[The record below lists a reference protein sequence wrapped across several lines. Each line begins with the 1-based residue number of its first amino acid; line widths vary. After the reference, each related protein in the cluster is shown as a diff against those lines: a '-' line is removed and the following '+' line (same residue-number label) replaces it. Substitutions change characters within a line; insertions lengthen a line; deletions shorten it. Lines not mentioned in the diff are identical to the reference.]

1 MLGSARHNRSMRVE
15 LGLAGAGIR
24 QRPLPWLLLCLGVAL
39 AVGFPVFAAGLRQE
53 SGVAAVTG
61 TLDSLPSYERTVVA
75 NTYQNLRGESAARL
89 DRTVRT
95 GLSDARVT
103 SVARALVFKPVS
115 IASTV
120 VSLAAL
126 DQVDSRVQLTS
137 GRLPSVCTPTLCEVV
152 SVQLPGVAKTFDGDI
167 RAQRELGIVVTGTAQ
182 LTDYRLVGVGLIGA
196 NRPLLLGGAPEQMA
210 DLTSLQLFGRTLGW
224 FGTLDGRTIA
234 VTGVDRY
241 GRALSAL
248 SDEVNLAGEGPLSV
262 TWPADAVAAAEA
274 RAAASADR
282 FAVLGAGAGAL
293 QLGLCLVVAAWQR
306 RRQQLVGVL
315 LARRGASSIQ
325 ITGVTLLQAV
335 PAVILG
341 VLIGTGVAALVVALR
356 ASGSGTGA
364 GLAAATSAAVSA
376 VPVLI
381 ALAVLAVV
389 SVTAVTRW
397 PATGAGAARSVMVFA
412 LVASALLPFLVLSGE
427 VGGPSSSSA
436 RSAGSVAGASP
447 TSSLPTLAV
456 VASVVAV
463 GLLTALVWPRLVTIG
478 RRAPQVLTAASST
491 RIIAGRRPLMPM
503 VTAGFLAAS
512 CCLLVFTAGYR
523 ESLRQSGEDQAAY
536 RVPLDVSVTASA
548 RTAVPLEALDTE
560 HLREVAPGAV
570 VRPVVTAPVTAF
582 GGTSRALVL
591 PLTGIDPE
599 ALTEM
604 HEFRA
609 TTGASVTADALAQQ
623 LSADRPPDPAAPVI
637 PAAAQRITLSAQGF
651 NADITLGL
659 WLTTADGRQQQVRF
673 NGTGPE
679 LTAELPGGEPSIV
692 QGLEIAESEIRL
704 TAREHSRESGVDHQV
719 TAGHLRLSQLRI
731 DGRAAP
737 WDWSRWGSGQAKVET
752 VPDTADI
759 GYRFGDARIV
769 ITPGFVKSGTRPPLA
784 VAVDPDTAARAG
796 ESGRMVLTV
805 NGQSIPAQIVAV
817 LPRFPVGSQHVLV
830 ADRPTVVSLLNQVAP
845 GTAFVSRVWIA
856 VPEESLANV
865 RETLESS
872 PASAATLSFRADLAR
887 AIIGEPVAR
896 RSILL
901 LMVAGAIALGL
912 AMVAAGT
919 AVRADVE
926 ESQVDQRALELDG
939 VTPAGLRSRLLRRG
953 MLLAVVGVPI
963 GLAGG
968 VLLTVLGV
976 RLLLTGPGGE
986 VVVPPLRPVLGG
998 LPVLLVAGTAAV
1010 GVLAASLITAA
1021 TAFRE
1026 AWPPLTD
1033 LELP

>member
-1 MLGSARHNRSMRVE
+1 MRVE

-24 QRPLPWLLLCLGVAL
+24 HRPLPWLLLCLGVAL

-61 TLDSLPSYERTVVA
+61 TLDSLPSYERTVLA
-75 NTYQNLRGESAARL
+75 NTYRNLGGESAADL

-95 GLSDARVT
+95 GLSDAGVT
-103 SVARALVFKPVS
+103 AVAHALVFKPIS

-126 DQVDSRVQLTS
+126 DQVDGRVLLTS
-137 GRLPSVCTPTLCEVV
+137 GRLPSVCTPTLCEVL
-152 SVQLPGVAKTFDGDI
+152 SVQLPGVAKTFDGAV
-167 RAQRELGIVVTGTAQ
+167 RAQRELGIVVTGTAR

-210 DLTSLQLFGRTLGW
+210 ALSSLQLFGRTLGW

-234 VTGVDRY
+234 ATGVDRY
-241 GRALSAL
+241 SSALSAL
-248 SDEVNLAGEGPLSV
+248 ADEVNLAGDGPLSLS
-262 TWPADAVAAAEA
+262 WPADAVAAAEA

-293 QLGLCLVVAAWQR
+293 QLGLCLVVAAWLR

-315 LARRGASSIQ
+315 LGRRGASSTQ
-325 ITGVTLLQAV
+325 VTWVTLLQAV
-335 PAVILG
+335 PAVIVG
-341 VLIGTGVAALVVALR
+341 VLAGTGVAALVVALR
-356 ASGSGTGA
+356 ASGSGTAA
-364 GLAAATSAAVSA
+364 GLAAATSAVVSA

-397 PATGAGAARSVMVFA
+397 PATGAGAARYVTVFA
-412 LVASALLPFLVLSGE
+412 LVASALLPFLVLRGD
-427 VGGPSSSSA
+427 VGGLSSSSA
-436 RSAGSVAGASP
+436 RSSDSVAGASP
-447 TSSLPTLAV
+447 TGSLATLAV

-463 GLLTALVWPRLVTIG
+463 GLLTALVWPSLMMIG
-478 RRAPQVLTAASST
+478 RRAPQALTASSST
-491 RIIAGRRPLMPM
+491 RIIARRRPLLPM

-536 RVPLDVSVTASA
+536 RAPLDVSVTPSA
-548 RTAVPLEALDTE
+548 RTAAPLEALDTKR
-560 HLREVAPGAV
+560 LREVAPGTV
-570 VRPVVTAPVTAF
+570 VRPVVTAGVTAF

-591 PLTGIDPE
+591 PLTGVDPE

-623 LSADRPPDPAAPVI
+623 LSADRPHDPGAPVI
-637 PAAAQRITLSAQGF
+637 APGARRITMSAQGF
-651 NADITLGL
+651 DADITLGL
-659 WLTTADGRQQQVRF
+659 WLSTADGRQQQVRF

-679 LTAELPGGEPSIV
+679 LTAQLPGGEAYIV

-704 TAREHSRESGVDHQV
+704 TRREHSRESGVDHQV
-719 TAGHLRLSQLRI
+719 TASHLRLGQVRI
-731 DGRAAP
+731 DGRAAG
-737 WDWSRWGSGQAKVET
+737 WDWSGWGSGQASVET
-752 VPDTADI
+752 QPATADI
-759 GYRFGDARIV
+759 AYRFGDARIV

-784 VAVDPDTAARAG
+784 VAADTDTAARAG
-796 ESGRMVLTV
+796 ASGRLVLTV
-805 NGQSIPAQIVAV
+805 NDQSIPAQIVAV
-817 LPRFPVGSQHVLV
+817 LPRFPVGSQHFLV
-830 ADRPTVVSLLNQVAP
+830 ADRPSVVSLLNEAAP
-845 GTAFVSRVWIA
+845 GTAFVSQVWIA
-856 VPEESLANV
+856 APEESLATV
-865 RETLESS
+865 RATLESS
-872 PASAATLSFRADLAR
+872 PASATTLTFRADLAR
-887 AIIGEPVAR
+887 AIIGEPVAT

-901 LMVAGAIALGL
+901 LVVAGAVALGL

-926 ESQVDQRALELDG
+926 ESRVDQLALELDG
-939 VTPAGLRSRLLRRG
+939 VTPASLRSRLLRRG
-953 MLLAVVGVPI
+953 MLVAAVGVPI
-963 GLAGG
+963 GLIGG
-968 VLLTVLGV
+968 LLLTVLGI
-976 RLLLTGPGGE
+976 RLLLTGPAGE

-998 LPVLLVAGTAAV
+998 LPVVIVAGTAAV
-1010 GVLAASLITAA
+1010 GVLAASLVAA
-1021 TAFRE
+1021 WTAFRDT
-1026 AWPPLTD
+1026 WPPVTD

>member
-1 MLGSARHNRSMRVE
+1 MLRSARHNRSMRVE

-126 DQVDSRVQLTS
+126 DQVDSRVLLTS
-137 GRLPSVCTPTLCEVV
+137 GRLPSVCTPTLCEVL

-397 PATGAGAARSVMVFA
+397 PATGAGAARSVMVSA

-427 VGGPSSSSA
+427 VGGPASSSA
-436 RSAGSVAGASP
+436 RFGLGCRRVAHGFAADPGGRRIRGGRRVADRLGLASSGHDRPSRAAGLDGGFQHP
-447 TSSLPTLAV
+447 DH
-456 VASVVAV
+456 
-463 GLLTALVWPRLVTIG
+463 
-478 RRAPQVLTAASST
+478 RRAPAPAADGHRRVL
-491 RIIAGRRPLMPM
+491 GR
-503 VTAGFLAAS
+503 V
-512 CCLLVFTAGYR
+512 
-523 ESLRQSGEDQAAY
+523 
-536 RVPLDVSVTASA
+536 
-548 RTAVPLEALDTE
+548 
-560 HLREVAPGAV
+560 
-570 VRPVVTAPVTAF
+570 
-582 GGTSRALVL
+582 VL
-591 PLTGIDPE
+591 PAGVHRRLPGE
-599 ALTEM
+599 
-604 HEFRA
+604 
-609 TTGASVTADALAQQ
+609 
-623 LSADRPPDPAAPVI
+623 PAAV
-637 PAAAQRITLSAQGF
+637 
-651 NADITLGL
+651 
-659 WLTTADGRQQQVRF
+659 
-673 NGTGPE
+673 
-679 LTAELPGGEPSIV
+679 
-692 QGLEIAESEIRL
+692 
-704 TAREHSRESGVDHQV
+704 
-719 TAGHLRLSQLRI
+719 
-731 DGRAAP
+731 
-737 WDWSRWGSGQAKVET
+737 
-752 VPDTADI
+752 
-759 GYRFGDARIV
+759 
-769 ITPGFVKSGTRPPLA
+769 
-784 VAVDPDTAARAG
+784 
-796 ESGRMVLTV
+796 
-805 NGQSIPAQIVAV
+805 
-817 LPRFPVGSQHVLV
+817 
-830 ADRPTVVSLLNQVAP
+830 
-845 GTAFVSRVWIA
+845 
-856 VPEESLANV
+856 
-865 RETLESS
+865 
-872 PASAATLSFRADLAR
+872 
-887 AIIGEPVAR
+887 
-896 RSILL
+896 
-901 LMVAGAIALGL
+901 
-912 AMVAAGT
+912 
-919 AVRADVE
+919 
-926 ESQVDQRALELDG
+926 
-939 VTPAGLRSRLLRRG
+939 RRG
-953 MLLAVVGVPI
+953 S
-963 GLAGG
+963 
-968 VLLTVLGV
+968 
-976 RLLLTGPGGE
+976 
-986 VVVPPLRPVLGG
+986 GG
-998 LPVLLVAGTAAV
+998 LPSPARRLRHGKCSDRCPV
-1010 GVLAASLITAA
+1010 GGSRHRASA
-1021 TAFRE
+1021 
-1026 AWPPLTD
+1026 
-1033 LELP
+1033 